1 MKFDKQF
8 VIDEL
13 KKEGQSAKVQ
23 QALDELPEKVDHEQ
37 HAAMLQKL
45 GIDPG
50 QLAEKAAKAG
60 LTHL

>member
-8 VIDEL
+8 VLDEL

-23 QALDELPEKVDHEQ
+23 QALDELPEKIDHEQ

-45 GIDPG
+45 GLDPG
-50 QLAEKAAKAG
+50 KLAEKAVERG
-60 LTHL
+60 ITSL